1 MVHMST
7 QYGLFFYAVQLMC
20 LHYMFNKLAL
30 YGWKASFVRLFKL
43 QLPCT
48 VFYIKKL
55 IFESF
60 SPYFPSSNLA
70 R

>member
-7 QYGLFFYAVQLMC
+7 LYGSFVYAVQLMC
-20 LHYMFNKLAL
+20 LHYMFNKPAL

-48 VFYIKKL
+48 VFYKKTNFWEFL
-55 IFESF
+55 TIFSQQ
-60 SPYFPSSNLA
+60 
-70 R
+70 

>member
-7 QYGLFFYAVQLMC
+7 QYGLFVYAVQLMC
-20 LHYMFNKLAL
+20 FHYMFNKPAL

-48 VFYIKKL
+48 VFYKK
-55 IFESF
+55 
-60 SPYFPSSNLA
+60 N
-70 R
+70 